1 MNLFIADADTSFE
14 DLFKAVRM
22 PKTPGAAT
30 GPKTPGAATGGSG
43 TKLVDCP
50 LGAACPD
57 PGKRHKFGS
66 GKLQRHTEQA
76 QKQGLTGK
84 PAGDES
90 KGEDAG
96 KPGVTAATQNIGS
109 VGSDQPTG
117 VGPGEE
123 KPTLLAGEAT
133 VITPSRTV
141 PVGDEA
147 KKPTTP
153 EIVGRDVGGFPISKE
168 AEELKTQNVK
178 WKTYGAELGEEAG
191 REQFPTG
198 KYPSIGERSA
208 AAEDPQAA
216 QRLSEE
222 SARAKSP
229 LSGQPAVSGR
239 TPRSGSSSKRR
250 PKEEVANPLDP
261 ANAPPESK
269 PMDHYR
275 LAQVSREIGDPEAA
289 KQHEALARQRSE
301 GMMSTDHKE
310 LADQLRAEGLHDQA
324 KYHDDI
330 ATRAATPPK
339 LPKQRQIEQEQKV
352 QQEHSAK
359 FQSVHAEQKAKA
371 KKLLDDAKAVHEET
385 KKKAGDIL
393 ARNKKAI
400 EDHKAAM
407 ADYEEKKEKGVKK
420 LKKPKNPKLEREISV
435 PDKPELSEP
444 ESDAENLKHMSH
456 TERAKKH
463 ADMIESHLRHNK
475 NLTDDQRKQL
485 ERAHSI
491 SSFHSNIEH
500 TPTAAHKAELAAAE
514 EHTKKLGIKK
524 PMQEPDDT
532 IEVQDSDIEEELQDS
547 DVQDLSHLETAQM
560 HDHASRAQ
568 TLKNNLQSHLQN
580 PNLSDSERAKIESAV
595 NALGKHENLGV
606 PPTPEQAKELKQLHS
621 LAGKE
626 GKNAYSAPEEA
637 EVDEAT
643 EGGAEGGAAAG
654 DEEGDEEGGDEGSV
668 GPLTSRRRGSGR
680 RSGLQYLLSKV
691 EEGRAGGAAMAAAA
705 TSPSGAGRLGTQA
718 VNYGIHG
725 AVSFG
730 HDLLDGPPGEV
741 TSYPGGG
748 SVRAKQDQEA
758 AKTEKQAMSAS
769 AAQGTAAAGT
779 P

>member
-1 MNLFIADADTSFE
+1 
-14 DLFKAVRM
+14 
-22 PKTPGAAT
+22 
-30 GPKTPGAATGGSG
+30 
-43 TKLVDCP
+43 VDCP
-50 LGAACPD
+50 LGAACPSGGKHK
-57 PGKRHKFGS
+57 PGSK
-66 GKLQRHTEQA
+66 KLDRHTQQA

-123 KPTLLAGEAT
+123 KPTLLSGEEKAPEEKAAGGIFESEESRQRLKEWASARTTGDESDSELDKMFEEYRAARDVERFNKLAERQSAEKEFSEKVKAPLEGEAATGMPGVPRPKGLPRVHKEFVGAASKRGKPVQDTPEYAKYVSDISERVKAPLAGEAAAGAGA
-133 VITPSRTV
+133 VPAPSK
-141 PVGDEA
+141 
-147 KKPTTP
+147 KKPTVPT
-153 EIVGRDVGGFPISKE
+153 SL
-168 AEELKTQNVK
+168 EEM
-178 WKTYGAELGEEAG
+178 AD
-191 REQFPTG
+191 
-198 KYPSIGERSA
+198 S
-208 AAEDPQAA
+208 
-216 QRLSEE
+216 
-222 SARAKSP
+222 
-229 LSGQPAVSGR
+229 
-239 TPRSGSSSKRR
+239 
-250 PKEEVANPLDP
+250 
-261 ANAPPESK
+261 APPESK

-275 LAQVSREIGDPEAA
+275 LAEVARLSGDSKAES
-289 KQHEALARQRSE
+289 KHEALARERSS
-301 GMMSTDHKE
+301 GMMSADHKK
-310 LADQLRAEGLHDQA
+310 LAEQLRAENFTAQA

-330 ATRAATPPK
+330 AARAATPPK

-385 KKKAGDIL
+385 KRKAGDIL

-435 PDKPELSEP
+435 PDKPGLSEP
-444 ESDAENLKHMSH
+444 ESDSENLKHMSH

-485 ERAHSI
+485 ERAHAI

-547 DVQDLSHLETAQM
+547 DVQELSHLETAQM

-580 PNLSDSERAKIESAV
+580 PDLADSERAKIESAV
-595 NALGKHENLGV
+595 NALGQHENLGV

-626 GKNAYSAPEEA
+626 GKTAYSAPEEA

-643 EGGAEGGAAAG
+643 EGGAEGGAAA
-654 DEEGDEEGGDEGSV
+654 GDEEGGDEGSV

-758 AKTEKQAMSAS
+758 AKTEKQAMSSS
-769 AAQGTAAAGT
+769 AAQGTAAAGA

>member
-14 DLFKAVRM
+14 DLFKAVRINLM

-50 LGAACPD
+50 LGAACPSGGKHK
-57 PGKRHKFGS
+57 PGSK
-66 GKLQRHTEQA
+66 KLDRHTQQA

-123 KPTLLAGEAT
+123 KPTLLAGEAKAPEEKAPEAKAAGG
-133 VITPSRTV
+133 IFESEESRQRLKEWASARTT
-141 PVGDEA
+141 GDESDSELDKMFEEYRTERA
-147 KKPTTP
+147 LERMYGPAKLAEKIKAPLEGEAATGMQGVPRPKGIPRIRQEFVGSASKRKQQVQDTPEYTKYVSDISERVKAPLEGESAAGAGAGPAPSKKKPTIPT
-153 EIVGRDVGGFPISKE
+153 SL
-168 AEELKTQNVK
+168 EEM
-178 WKTYGAELGEEAG
+178 AD
-191 REQFPTG
+191 
-198 KYPSIGERSA
+198 S
-208 AAEDPQAA
+208 
-216 QRLSEE
+216 
-222 SARAKSP
+222 
-229 LSGQPAVSGR
+229 
-239 TPRSGSSSKRR
+239 
-250 PKEEVANPLDP
+250 
-261 ANAPPESK
+261 APPESK

-275 LAQVSREIGDPEAA
+275 LAEVARASGDPKASS
-289 KQHEALARQRSE
+289 KHEALARQRSE

-330 ATRAATPPK
+330 AARAATPPK
-339 LPKQRQIEQEQKV
+339 LPKQRQTEQEQKV

-385 KKKAGDIL
+385 KRKAGDIL

-435 PDKPELSEP
+435 PDKPGLSEP
-444 ESDAENLKHMSH
+444 ESDSENLKHMSH

-514 EHTKKLGIKK
+514 EHTKKLGIK
-524 PMQEPDDT
+524 
-532 IEVQDSDIEEELQDS
+532 S
-547 DVQDLSHLETAQM
+547 
-560 HDHASRAQ
+560 
-568 TLKNNLQSHLQN
+568 
-580 PNLSDSERAKIESAV
+580 
-595 NALGKHENLGV
+595 
-606 PPTPEQAKELKQLHS
+606 
-621 LAGKE
+621 
-626 GKNAYSAPEEA
+626 
-637 EVDEAT
+637 
-643 EGGAEGGAAAG
+643 
-654 DEEGDEEGGDEGSV
+654 
-668 GPLTSRRRGSGR
+668 
-680 RSGLQYLLSKV
+680 SGL
-691 EEGRAGGAAMAAAA
+691 
-705 TSPSGAGRLGTQA
+705 
-718 VNYGIHG
+718 
-725 AVSFG
+725 
-730 HDLLDGPPGEV
+730 
-741 TSYPGGG
+741 
-748 SVRAKQDQEA
+748 
-758 AKTEKQAMSAS
+758 
-769 AAQGTAAAGT
+769 
-779 P
+779 